1 MHLPIYH
8 RDGSVSLLERDRAC
22 VIKSNHVSFDVCITK
37 DKKKQ
42 NVWIHIIKDDEN
54 PRSYFERSYAEQ
66 VVRYLDLRVYLGL
79 SSQDMSAAID
89 HF

>member
-8 RDGSVSLLERDRAC
+8 RDGGVRLIPKNQGC
-22 VIKSNHVSFDVCITK
+22 VIKSNLVSFDVCITK

-42 NVWIHIIKDDEN
+42 NVWIHIIKVDEK
-54 PRSYFERSYAEQ
+54 PRSYFERSHAEQ